1 MGWQEWLLIAI
12 IVLVLFGAK
21 RIPELARALG
31 KANREFKKAKNEIM
45 DYSEK
50 VVTAAEKDAEQE
62 EKGDSQSTSDAEN
75 SDDTDKPA

>member
-50 VVTAAEKDAEQE
+50 VVTAAEKEAEQDE
-62 EKGDSQSTSDAEN
+62 NKAPAGSDEKTTE
-75 SDDTDKPA
+75 DTDK